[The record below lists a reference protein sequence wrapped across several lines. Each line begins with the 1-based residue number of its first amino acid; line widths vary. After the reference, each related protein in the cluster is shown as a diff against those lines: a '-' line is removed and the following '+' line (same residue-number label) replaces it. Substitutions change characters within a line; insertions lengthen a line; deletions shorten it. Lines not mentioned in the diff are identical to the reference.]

1 MKKFLFVI
9 VSLLS
14 FSWALA
20 QVNINT
26 ATAQEL
32 QTLNGI
38 GPAKAAA
45 IVEYRTANVALV
57 TAFIRRFLQKL
68 PSVMARLP
76 VLRLL
81 ALLLNSNNRN
91 QLPPN
96 RLLPQ
101 LNHLPANLLPPVR
114 LPTNQLRPT
123 PNKYEMLIHRL
134 PLPAVFLY
142 TKAGTINAILFG
154 EDYA

>member
-1 MKKFLFVI
+1 MV
-9 VSLLS
+9 
-14 FSWALA
+14 
-20 QVNINT
+20 
-26 ATAQEL
+26 
-32 QTLNGI
+32 
-38 GPAKAAA
+38 
-45 IVEYRTANVALV
+45 
-57 TAFIRRFLQKL
+57 
-68 PSVMARLP
+68 RLP

-101 LNHLPANLLPPVR
+101 LNHLPANLPPPVR

>member
-1 MKKFLFVI
+1 
-9 VSLLS
+9 
-14 FSWALA
+14 
-20 QVNINT
+20 
-26 ATAQEL
+26 
-32 QTLNGI
+32 
-38 GPAKAAA
+38 
-45 IVEYRTANVALV
+45 
-57 TAFIRRFLQKL
+57 
-68 PSVMARLP
+68 MARLP

-101 LNHLPANLLPPVR
+101 LNHLPANLPPPVR

-142 TKAGTINAILFG
+142 TKAVTINAILFG

>member
-1 MKKFLFVI
+1 MV
-9 VSLLS
+9 
-14 FSWALA
+14 
-20 QVNINT
+20 
-26 ATAQEL
+26 
-32 QTLNGI
+32 
-38 GPAKAAA
+38 
-45 IVEYRTANVALV
+45 
-57 TAFIRRFLQKL
+57 
-68 PSVMARLP
+68 RLP

-96 RLLPQ
+96 QLLPQ
-101 LNHLPANLLPPVR
+101 LNRLPANLPPPVR

-134 PLPAVFLY
+134 PLPAVFLC

>member
-1 MKKFLFVI
+1 
-9 VSLLS
+9 
-14 FSWALA
+14 
-20 QVNINT
+20 
-26 ATAQEL
+26 
-32 QTLNGI
+32 
-38 GPAKAAA
+38 
-45 IVEYRTANVALV
+45 
-57 TAFIRRFLQKL
+57 
-68 PSVMARLP
+68 MARLP

-96 RLLPQ
+96 RLLRLLNQLLPQ
-101 LNHLPANLLPPVR
+101 LNHLPANLPPPVR